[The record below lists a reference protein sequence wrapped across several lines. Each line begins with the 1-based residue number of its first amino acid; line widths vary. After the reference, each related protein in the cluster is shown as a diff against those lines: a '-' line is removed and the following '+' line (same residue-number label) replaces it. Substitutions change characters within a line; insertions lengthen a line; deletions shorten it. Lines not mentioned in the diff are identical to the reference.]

1 MSESTSSQLEQ
12 GWQNLRVD
20 VGKLRS
26 DLAEIAQALMETGK
40 MEASEAKSRMQ
51 EMAQQR
57 LDDIRKVLDT
67 AKERSRDATDVLKQ
81 QVEQKP
87 LMSMAVAFGAG
98 ILLGVIL
105 NRK

>member
-1 MSESTSSQLEQ
+1 MSQSSSSQLEQ

-20 VGKLRS
+20 ISKLRS
-26 DLAEIAQALMETGK
+26 DLTEVAQALMEAGK

-51 EMAQQR
+51 DMAQQR
-57 LDDIRKVLDT
+57 LDDVRKALDT
-67 AKERSRDATDVLKQ
+67 ARGRGRDATDVLKQ
-81 QVEQKP
+81 QVEAKP
-87 LMSMAVAFGAG
+87 LMSLGIAFGAG